1 MKLSIL
7 RFCKNK
13 YFVRSL
19 TTVFLSV
26 CSVLSI
32 QGAEI
37 WVSPQ
42 GSDSNPG
49 NSEKPKASLNGAF
62 RQARELRRLNDVS
75 VKDGI
80 AIFVHGGTYMLEE
93 PVFIR
98 PEDSGTANSPTVVK
112 AVSGEKPVLSGGIQ
126 VKGWKKNSQNIP
138 GLPSLAKSKIWVAD
152 APVKGGNMVD
162 YRQLW
167 VDEVKAVRARDVN
180 NFDLNRLSTWNK
192 NTGIMGVP
200 ALWVEKFSKNLNFVN
215 AENMEFVIHQMWAI
229 ANLRVKTINKVGG
242 EVVFTFQQ
250 PEARI
255 QSEHPWPTPMMMDSV
270 RSPFYLCNA
279 IEFLDSPGEWFLD
292 KENRKLY
299 YWPRQGEDMKMAN
312 VIVPYLETLLKV
324 SGSLDSPVSNIIFDG
339 ITFSYT
345 TWLRPSEKGHVPLQA
360 GMYLLDAYKLRPPGV
375 PGNQNKGLE
384 NQAWIGRPSAAV
396 QLNGVAK
403 TVFENCKFEHLGS
416 CGIDYAWGTESDMI
430 KGCYLNDIA
439 GNGIQA
445 GRFSDPGIETHLPY
459 DPRDIR
465 EICTNLL
472 ISNNLIT
479 DVSNEDWGCIGIAA
493 GYVRGINIEHN
504 EISEISYTG
513 ISLGWGWTKTVNCM
527 RDNRVYA
534 NYIHHYA
541 KHMYDV
547 AGIYTLSAQPKTVI
561 SENYIDNIYRPSY
574 VHDPN
579 HWFYL
584 YTDEGSSF
592 ITVKDNWCPA
602 EKFLKNANGPGNN
615 WENNGPSVSDS
626 IKLKAGLEPK
636 YRHLSDSAKIKV
648 SKKK

>member
-1 MKLSIL
+1 MKLSIVKSCRERYL
-7 RFCKNK
+7 
-13 YFVRSL
+13 VRSL
-19 TTVFLSV
+19 TTIFLIV

-37 WVSPQ
+37 WVSTQ

-49 NSEKPKASLNGAF
+49 NSEKPKASLHGAL
-62 RQARELRRLNDVS
+62 RQARELRRLKDAS
-75 VKDGI
+75 AKDGI
-80 AIFVHGGTYMLEE
+80 TIYVHGGTYMLEE
-93 PVFIR
+93 PVLIR
-98 PEDSGTANSPTVVK
+98 PEDSGTATSPTIVK

-126 VKGWKKNSQNIP
+126 VKGWKKNSRDIP
-138 GLPSLAKSKIWVAD
+138 GLPSSAKSKIWVAD
-152 APVKGGNMVD
+152 APVKGGNLIN

-167 VDEVKAVRARDVN
+167 VDEVKAVRARDVKD
-180 NFDLNRLSTWNK
+180 FDLNRITSWDK
-192 NTGIMGVP
+192 NAGVMGVP

-229 ANLRVKTINKVGG
+229 ANLRVRTIDKIG
-242 EVVFTFQQ
+242 EEVIFTFQQ

-255 QSEHPWPTPMMMDSV
+255 QSEHPWPTPMTKDSV

-299 YWPRQGEDMKMAN
+299 YWPRQEEDMKKAN
-312 VIVPYLETLLKV
+312 VIVPYLETLLLV
-324 SGSLDSPVSNIIFDG
+324 SGSLDSPVSNIVFDG
-339 ITFSYT
+339 LTFSHT
-345 TWLRPSEKGHVPLQA
+345 TWLRPSENGHVPLQA

-396 QLNGVAK
+396 QLKGVAK
-403 TVFENCKFEHLGS
+403 TAFENCKFEHMGS

-430 KGCYLNDIA
+430 KGCFFNDIA

-445 GRFSDPGIETHLPY
+445 GRFSDPGVETHLPY
-459 DPRDIR
+459 DPEDRR

-493 GYVRGINIEHN
+493 GYVKGINIEHN
-504 EISEISYTG
+504 DISEISYTG

-561 SENYIDNIYRPSY
+561 AQNYIDNIYRPSY

-579 HWFYL
+579 HWFYI

-592 ITVKDNWCPA
+592 ITVNDNWCPA

-615 WENNGPSVSDS
+615 WENNGPSVNDS

-636 YRHLSDSAKIKV
+636 YRYLSDMAKKLH
-648 SKKK
+648 K